1 MVTLMTLALCENEGR
16 VGVTGL
22 EIGDVSIDGVTG
34 LDGTGVF
41 TMVLDDDVCDLDGTG
56 DDDEK
61 VDLLNI
67 LTLSLCTCSN
77 GRSSKIKIYRY

>member
-1 MVTLMTLALCENEGR
+1 MVTLMTLALWEKEGR

-22 EIGDVSIDGVTG
+22 EVADVSIDGVTG

-41 TMVLDDDVCDLDGTG
+41 TMILDDDVCGLDDTG
-56 DDDEK
+56 DDDDG
-61 VDLLNI
+61 VASLNL
-67 LTLSLCTCSN
+67 LTLSLCTRSN